1 MKLFEELEDEK
12 IVEEDYSKENY
23 CPFRFFLS
31 SINTTKEN
39 VLLEDSNGKI
49 EEAYNPFII
58 NKSLSYFPDTIMQ
71 SNTMNQHFELD
82 KKLQYDFLLNSIRKK
97 KRFSKWIKSNIEE
110 NVDVVKQYY
119 KVGNEKSVEILSLLN
134 EEQLSTIKK
143 ELSEGGISG
152 RRNNSKKFRGDKTE

>member
-1 MKLFEELEDEK
+1 MKLFEELEDEVK
-12 IVEEDYSKENY
+12 YEEDYSKESY
-23 CPFRFFLS
+23 CPFKFFLK

-58 NKSLSYFPDTIMQ
+58 NKSLSHFPDTIMQ
-71 SNTMNQHFELD
+71 ANTMNQYFELD

-97 KRFSKWIKSNIEE
+97 KRFTKWIKSNIEE
-110 NVDVVKQYY
+110 NVEIVKQYY
-119 KVGNEKSVEILSLLN
+119 KVGNEKAVEILSLLN
-134 EEQLSTIKK
+134 DEQISTIKN

-152 RRNNSKKFRGDKTE
+152 RRSNSKRIRGD

>member
-1 MKLFEELEDEK
+1 MKLFEELEDEVK
-12 IVEEDYSKENY
+12 FDDEDYSKESY
-23 CPFRFFLS
+23 CPFKFFLK

-58 NKSLSYFPDTIMQ
+58 NKTLSHFPDTIMQ
-71 SNTMNQHFELD
+71 ANTMNQYFELD

-97 KRFSKWIKSNIEE
+97 KRFSRWIKSNIEE
-110 NVDVVKQYY
+110 NVEIVKQYY
-119 KVGNEKSVEILSLLN
+119 KVGNEKAVEILSLLN
-134 EEQLSTIKK
+134 DEQISTIKS

-152 RRNNSKKFRGDKTE
+152 RRNNCKRIRGD

>member
-1 MKLFEELEDEK
+1 MKLFEELPDEVKFDDEDS
-12 IVEEDYSKENY
+12 SKESY
-23 CPFRFFLS
+23 CPFKFFLK

-39 VLLEDSNGKI
+39 VLLNDSNGKI

-58 NKSLSYFPDTIMQ
+58 NKTLSHFPDTIMQ
-71 SNTMNQHFELD
+71 SNTMNQFFDLD

-97 KRFSKWIKSNIEE
+97 KRFSKWVKSNIEE

-119 KVGNEKSVEILSLLN
+119 KVGDEKAVEILSLLN
-134 EEQLSTIKK
+134 DEQISTIKS

-152 RRNNSKKFRGDKTE
+152 RRINSKRIRGD

>member
-1 MKLFEELEDEK
+1 MKLFEELEDEVK
-12 IVEEDYSKENY
+12 YEEDYSKESY
-23 CPFRFFLS
+23 CPFKFFLK

-58 NKSLSYFPDTIMQ
+58 NKSLSHFPDTIMQ
-71 SNTMNQHFELD
+71 ANTMNQYFELD

-97 KRFSKWIKSNIEE
+97 KRFTRWIKSNIEE
-110 NVDVVKQYY
+110 NVEIVKQYY
-119 KVGNEKSVEILSLLN
+119 KVGNEKAVEILSLLN
-134 EEQLSTIKK
+134 DEQISTIKS

-152 RRNNSKKFRGDKTE
+152 RRINNKRIRGD

>member
-1 MKLFEELEDEK
+1 MKLFEELEDEVK
-12 IVEEDYSKENY
+12 YEEDYSKESY
-23 CPFRFFLS
+23 CPFKFFLK

-58 NKSLSYFPDTIMQ
+58 NKSLSHFPDTIMQ
-71 SNTMNQHFELD
+71 SNTMNQYFELD

-97 KRFSKWIKSNIEE
+97 KRFSRWIKSNIEE
-110 NVDVVKQYY
+110 NVEIVKQYY
-119 KVGNEKSVEILSLLN
+119 KVGNEKAVEILSLLN
-134 EEQLSTIKK
+134 DEQISTIKS

-152 RRNNSKKFRGDKTE
+152 RRSNSKRIRGD

>member
-1 MKLFEELEDEK
+1 MKLFEELEDEVK
-12 IVEEDYSKENY
+12 FDDEDYSKESY
-23 CPFRFFLS
+23 CPFKFFLK

-58 NKSLSYFPDTIMQ
+58 NKSLSHFPDTIMQ
-71 SNTMNQHFELD
+71 ANTMNQYFELD

-97 KRFSKWIKSNIEE
+97 KRFSRWIKSNIEE
-110 NVDVVKQYY
+110 NVEIVKQYY
-119 KVGNEKSVEILSLLN
+119 KVGNEKAVEILSLLN
-134 EEQLSTIKK
+134 DEQISTIKS

-152 RRNNSKKFRGDKTE
+152 RRNNCKRIRGD

>member
-1 MKLFEELEDEK
+1 MKLFEELEDEVK
-12 IVEEDYSKENY
+12 FDDEDCSKESY
-23 CPFRFFLS
+23 CPFKFFLK

-58 NKSLSYFPDTIMQ
+58 NKSLSHFPDTIMQ
-71 SNTMNQHFELD
+71 SNTMNQYFELD

-97 KRFSKWIKSNIEE
+97 KRFTRWIKSNIEE
-110 NVDVVKQYY
+110 NVEIVKQYY
-119 KVGNEKSVEILSLLN
+119 KVGNEKAVEILSLLN
-134 EEQLSTIKK
+134 DEQISTIKS

-152 RRNNSKKFRGDKTE
+152 RRSNSKRIRGD

>member
-1 MKLFEELEDEK
+1 MKLFEELEDEVK
-12 IVEEDYSKENY
+12 YDEDCTKESY
-23 CPFRFFLS
+23 CPFKFFLK

-58 NKSLSYFPDTIMQ
+58 NKSLSHFPDTIMQ
-71 SNTMNQHFELD
+71 ANTMNQYFELD

-97 KRFSKWIKSNIEE
+97 KRFTRWIKSNIEE
-110 NVDVVKQYY
+110 NVEIVKQYY
-119 KVGNEKSVEILSLLN
+119 KVGNEKAVEILSLLN
-134 EEQLSTIKK
+134 DEQISTIKS

-152 RRNNSKKFRGDKTE
+152 RRSNCKRIRGD

>member
-1 MKLFEELEDEK
+1 MKLFEELEDEVK
-12 IVEEDYSKENY
+12 FDDEDYSKESY
-23 CPFRFFLS
+23 CPFKFFLK

-58 NKSLSYFPDTIMQ
+58 NKSLSHFPDTIMQ
-71 SNTMNQHFELD
+71 SNTMNQYFELD

-97 KRFSKWIKSNIEE
+97 KRFSRWIKSNIEE
-110 NVDVVKQYY
+110 NVEIVKQYY
-119 KVGNEKSVEILSLLN
+119 KVGNEKAIEILSLLN
-134 EEQLSTIKK
+134 DEQISTIKS

-152 RRNNSKKFRGDKTE
+152 RRSNCKRIRGD

>member
-1 MKLFEELEDEK
+1 MKLFEELEDEVK
-12 IVEEDYSKENY
+12 FDDEDYSRESY
-23 CPFRFFLS
+23 CPFKFFLK

-58 NKSLSYFPDTIMQ
+58 NKSLSHFPDTIMQ
-71 SNTMNQHFELD
+71 TNTMNQYFELD

-97 KRFSKWIKSNIEE
+97 KRFSRWIKSNIEE
-110 NVDVVKQYY
+110 NVEVVKQYY
-119 KVGNEKSVEILSLLN
+119 TVGNEKAVEILSLLN
-134 EEQLSTIKK
+134 DEQISTIKN

-152 RRNNSKKFRGDKTE
+152 RRSNSKRIRGD

>member
-1 MKLFEELEDEK
+1 MKLFEELEDEVK
-12 IVEEDYSKENY
+12 FDDEDYSKESY
-23 CPFRFFLS
+23 CPFKFFLK

-58 NKSLSYFPDTIMQ
+58 NKTLSHFPDTIMQ
-71 SNTMNQHFELD
+71 ANTMNQYFELD

-97 KRFSKWIKSNIEE
+97 KRFSRWIKSNIEE
-110 NVDVVKQYY
+110 NVEIVKQYY
-119 KVGNEKSVEILSLLN
+119 KVGNEKAVEILSLLN
-134 EEQLSTIKK
+134 DEQISTIKK

-152 RRNNSKKFRGDKTE
+152 RRSNSTRIRGD

>member
-1 MKLFEELEDEK
+1 MKLFEELEDEVK
-12 IVEEDYSKENY
+12 FDDEDYSRESY
-23 CPFRFFLS
+23 CPFKFFLK

-58 NKSLSYFPDTIMQ
+58 NKSLSNFPDTIMQ
-71 SNTMNQHFELD
+71 ANTMNQYFELD

-97 KRFSKWIKSNIEE
+97 KRFSRWIKSNIEE
-110 NVDVVKQYY
+110 NVEIVKQYY
-119 KVGNEKSVEILSLLN
+119 KVGNEKAVEILSLLN
-134 EEQLSTIKK
+134 DEQISTIKS

-152 RRNNSKKFRGDKTE
+152 RRNNCKRIRGD

>member
-1 MKLFEELEDEK
+1 MKLFEELEDEVK
-12 IVEEDYSKENY
+12 FDDEDCSKESY
-23 CPFRFFLS
+23 CPFKFFLK

-58 NKSLSYFPDTIMQ
+58 NKSLSHFPDTIMQ
-71 SNTMNQHFELD
+71 ANTMNQYFELD

-97 KRFSKWIKSNIEE
+97 KRFTRWIKSNIEE
-110 NVDVVKQYY
+110 NVEIVKQYY
-119 KVGNEKSVEILSLLN
+119 KVGNEKAVEILSLLN
-134 EEQLSTIKK
+134 DEQISTIKS

-152 RRNNSKKFRGDKTE
+152 RRNNCKRIRGD

>member
-1 MKLFEELEDEK
+1 MKLFEELEDEVK
-12 IVEEDYSKENY
+12 YEEDYSKESY
-23 CPFRFFLS
+23 CPFKFFLK

-58 NKSLSYFPDTIMQ
+58 NKSLSHFPDTIMQ
-71 SNTMNQHFELD
+71 ANTMNQYFELD

-97 KRFSKWIKSNIEE
+97 KRFTKWIKSNIEE

-119 KVGNEKSVEILSLLN
+119 KVGNEKAVEILSLLN
-134 EEQLSTIKK
+134 DEQISTIKS

-152 RRNNSKKFRGDKTE
+152 RRSNSKRIRGD

>member
-1 MKLFEELEDEK
+1 MKLFEELPDEVKFDDEDC
-12 IVEEDYSKENY
+12 SKESY
-23 CPFRFFLS
+23 CPFKFFLR

-39 VLLEDSNGKI
+39 VLLNDSNGKI

-58 NKSLSYFPDTIMQ
+58 NKTLSHFPDTIMQ
-71 SNTMNQHFELD
+71 SNTMNQFFDLD

-110 NVDVVKQYY
+110 NVDTVKQYY
-119 KVGNEKSVEILSLLN
+119 KVGDEKAVEILSLLN
-134 EEQLSTIKK
+134 DEQISTIKS

-152 RRNNSKKFRGDKTE
+152 RRINSKRIRGD

>member
-1 MKLFEELEDEK
+1 MKLFEELEDEVK
-12 IVEEDYSKENY
+12 YEEDYSKESY
-23 CPFRFFLS
+23 CPFKFFLK

-58 NKSLSYFPDTIMQ
+58 NKSLSHFPDTIMQ
-71 SNTMNQHFELD
+71 ANTMNQYFELD

-97 KRFSKWIKSNIEE
+97 KRFTKWIKSNIEE
-110 NVDVVKQYY
+110 NVEIVKQYY
-119 KVGNEKSVEILSLLN
+119 KVGNEKAVEILSLLN
-134 EEQLSTIKK
+134 DEQISTIKS

-152 RRNNSKKFRGDKTE
+152 RRSNSKRIRGD